1 MPPQQENPPQ
11 DDSSSQRDAASS
23 PGLSSCGELLLSLDY
38 RPHEEKLAVTT
49 IAAQD
54 VPDKA
59 RSGMDAWQVHLVLLP
74 YKKQRK
80 KTAVQKGSLPHF
92 NHTCS
97 FSGIHPSE
105 LRKMAVRFRLYAL
118 GAGRRVLRDRMIGE
132 QVLRLDRLRPE
143 GGAAEM
149 TLTLEPRSNL
159 KVTRAEGERQLRPR
173 GPDPPPGLLQTPAP
187 QQSSSPVRPGSSAS
201 STQSLAHGGVP
212 ELLLGL
218 SYSATTGRLSV
229 EVVKGSHLRNLASSR
244 APGLQHTW
252 DGCGTDV
259 GRMLD

>member
-1 MPPQQENPPQ
+1 M
-11 DDSSSQRDAASS
+11 
-23 PGLSSCGELLLSLDY
+23 SSCGELLLSLDY
-38 RPHEEKLAVTT
+38 RPHAEKLAVTT

-92 NHTCS
+92 NETFS
-97 FSGIHPSE
+97 FTGLHPSE
-105 LRKMAVRFRLYAL
+105 LHKMAVRFRLYAL
-118 GAGRRVLRDRMIGE
+118 GGGRRVLRDRMIGE
-132 QVLRLDRLRPE
+132 KVLRLDQLQLE
-143 GGAAEM
+143 GGTTEM

-159 KVTRAEGERQLRPR
+159 KVTFGVEGGQQLRLQK
-173 GPDPPPGLLQTPAP
+173 PDSPPGLLQTLTP
-187 QQSSSPVRPGSSAS
+187 QQSSSPVRPSSSAS

-218 SYSATTGRLSV
+218 SYNATTGRLSV
-229 EVVKGSHLRNLASSR
+229 EVIKGSHLRNLASSR
-244 APGLQHTW
+244 APGLEPPQTLDRRW
-252 DGCGTDV
+252 TDGGQ
-259 GRMLD
+259 MLD